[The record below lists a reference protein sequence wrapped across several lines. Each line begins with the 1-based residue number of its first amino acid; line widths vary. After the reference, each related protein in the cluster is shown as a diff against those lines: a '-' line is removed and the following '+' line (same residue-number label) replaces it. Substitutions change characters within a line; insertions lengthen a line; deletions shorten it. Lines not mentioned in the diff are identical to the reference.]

1 MQTQTA
7 KELRNRFN
15 ADLLMGCYHPS
26 TGHNCGFF
34 DDIRG
39 LETEHVFFNAC
50 KEKQIVV
57 DYIGSQKLIEGKY
70 YSFEWT
76 IPSEHSPYNI
86 QMLGEATLVTEK
98 NVIDALFTARQVR
111 GKVLE
116 DNVDVQR
123 MIQNEVTGGPETFI
137 YELLQN
143 TNDYSYEDQDVS
155 VEFTITD
162 RYLYFRHT
170 GSEFSLPNI

>member
-1 MQTQTA
+1 MKLLFHNFIFPFHFMQTQTE

-15 ADLLMGCYHPS
+15 SDLLMGCYHPS

-98 NVIDALFTARQVR
+98 NVIDALFTARQVQVKYLR
-111 GKVLE
+111 I
-116 DNVDVQR
+116 
-123 MIQNEVTGGPETFI
+123 MSIC
-137 YELLQN
+137 
-143 TNDYSYEDQDVS
+143 S
-155 VEFTITD
+155 V
-162 RYLYFRHT
+162 
-170 GSEFSLPNI
+170 

>member
-1 MQTQTA
+1 
-7 KELRNRFN
+7 
-15 ADLLMGCYHPS
+15 
-26 TGHNCGFF
+26 
-34 DDIRG
+34 
-39 LETEHVFFNAC
+39 
-50 KEKQIVV
+50 
-57 DYIGSQKLIEGKY
+57 
-70 YSFEWT
+70 
-76 IPSEHSPYNI
+76 
-86 QMLGEATLVTEK
+86 
-98 NVIDALFTARQVR
+98 
-111 GKVLE
+111 
-116 DNVDVQR
+116 